1 LETISK
7 RLKSTLQKEMEI
19 DKIYKNEEIRRL
31 IFEKTGMRYG
41 ADYMET
47 HFTGCLCALRKSGDI
62 VQVQRGEYKR
72 VDSESAARRGE
83 QARRGEPETG
93 QPVIDRTM
101 TLAQVKREVLQ
112 SLRRENAY
120 LNAVAQNITLSF
132 DMPEGDIQY
141 MLKLKELIRK
151 LEEFERMMM

>member
-1 LETISK
+1 METISK

-83 QARRGEPETG
+83 QARRGEPEG
-93 QPVIDRTM
+93 KCLSERCGAEYHALLRYAGGGYPVYAK
-101 TLAQVKREVLQ
+101 AQGTDQKAGRV
-112 SLRRENAY
+112 
-120 LNAVAQNITLSF
+120 
-132 DMPEGDIQY
+132 
-141 MLKLKELIRK
+141 
-151 LEEFERMMM
+151 